1 MFLEAFI
8 TYLRVE
14 RNCSSHTQK
23 AYATD
28 IRMFEEY
35 LSGLGEGLTPVDCD
49 KDVVRCWVADLMD
62 KGCAVNS
69 VCRKLSAL
77 RAFFSYLKEQGK
89 IAENPMLA
97 IVAPKKR
104 KPLPVFL
111 KEEEIDE
118 LLDGVDSDS
127 DYIYKRNKTII
138 ACFYEMGL
146 RLSELCGLNISD
158 VDWYENQVKVCG
170 KRGKERI
177 VPFGSGLRRTL
188 QEYVVDRDG
197 VAGQNEDALFVSS
210 RGCRI
215 SSSQVYRLVRE
226 QLSQV
231 ATVKR
236 KGPHTL
242 RHTFA
247 TAMLNNDA
255 ELSAVKELLGHEQ
268 LATTEVYTH
277 VTFEE
282 LKKVYKKAHPRA

>member
-35 LSGLGEGLTPVDCD
+35 ISGLGEGLTPVNCD

-111 KEEEIDE
+111 KEEEVDE
-118 LLDGVDSDS
+118 LLDDADSDS
-127 DYIYKRNKTII
+127 GYIYKRNKVIV

-146 RLSELCGLNISD
+146 RLSELCGLNVSD
-158 VDWYENQVKVCG
+158 VDWFENQVKVCG

-177 VPFGSGLRRTL
+177 VPFGSGLRRML
-188 QEYVVDRDG
+188 QDYVVDRDA

>member
-118 LLDGVDSDS
+118 LLDDADSDS

-158 VDWYENQVKVCG
+158 VDWYESQVKVCG

-177 VPFGSGLRRTL
+177 VPFGSGLRRML
-188 QEYVVDRDG
+188 QGYVADRDG